1 MAGASIQIDIDDRQ
15 VTAVLGEL
23 IARGQDLEPAFR
35 EIGEYLDLVHRG
47 RWDQQQAPD
56 GTPWAPL
63 NPAYQA
69 RKKRN
74 ADRILVLDGYLRD
87 LLRYQASSD
96 GLAFG
101 TDRVYGATH
110 QFGRP
115 EAGIPARPFLGLSE
129 EDGREVLEILARH
142 LQGAPA

>member
-1 MAGASIQIDIDDRQ
+1 MAGAFIQIDIDDRQ
-15 VTAVLGEL
+15 VTAVLTEL
-23 IARGQDLEPAFR
+23 IARGEDLKPALR
-35 EIGEYLDLVHRG
+35 EIGEYLDLAHRE
-47 RWDQQQAPD
+47 RWDRERAPD

-63 NPAYQA
+63 KPATQA

-74 ADRILVLDGYLRD
+74 AGKILVLDGYLRD
-87 LLRYQASSD
+87 QLRYQASSD
-96 GLAFG
+96 RLEFG

-129 EDGREVLEILARH
+129 EDERQVLEILTEYLEGAR
-142 LQGAPA
+142 